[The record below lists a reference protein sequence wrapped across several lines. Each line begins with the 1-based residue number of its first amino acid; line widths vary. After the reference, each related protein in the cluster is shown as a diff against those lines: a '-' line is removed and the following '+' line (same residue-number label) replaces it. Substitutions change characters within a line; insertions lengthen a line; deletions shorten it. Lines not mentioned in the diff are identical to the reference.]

1 MKKSYISLAL
11 SSILTFAFA
20 EDVAID
26 LTPPKE
32 EPSKGNPASF
42 TYAYDKDGTK
52 PNPIDKVEAY
62 KNYFWNVSTGNN
74 LGLVAKQDT
83 SKKDLVATA
92 IFNAPGNNDNL
103 LLENFNYI
111 SVRDGS
117 ITTKGEDDT
126 FFAIQNGAT
135 PYTSFTLNNANIFSG
150 SNLFI
155 GGLGKG
161 TSKTGGFKSVILK
174 GNIKVDAN
182 AIDQAD
188 QQGSGKKAA
197 TLNFHSE
204 YKDATYAIESG
215 AVLDLTSTTGMRKS
229 TINFRKG
236 EENQSVI
243 NKGEIKVTNTTANT
257 TGNSNNEKNNIN
269 FQIDLKNEGTITLAN
284 STLNFKNSNLTISDE
299 GSVGTINIAAKEDKK
314 ENLGTGTGGQN
325 NATNNTSTLLFE
337 NTDPAKGKTFS
348 IKSQNIN
355 ITGTKPS
362 DADSEEK
369 NPELFGAK
377 LTINLKDATQ
387 GTPIPP
393 NLEGSEILFTGS
405 KDKLTTITIGSGS
418 GNDKNTSLAFVVPDL
433 VSPPAPST
441 ANLST
446 KVRLDNYAAIVVQSG
461 AKLDLTGILAQ
472 KREYKSG
479 GGTTPPNTDSIINFF
494 NQGQITFKGDG
505 ENTNIL
511 EASGKKVV
519 LSDYATTKTSCAIGE
534 DGDCGS
540 SINSVTDIP
549 KNGVLTTKEEATA
562 GTFEVA
568 GGKTQLLADMV
579 YVYGNLVLSGGGT
592 LDLSQIKKGQD
603 GTATP
608 NGTTAIGF
616 VNAGIFTSQGGV
628 IDTRDDQT
636 KEQYNDKKPPA
647 GGGSSGGS
655 GNGDNLKALIITEA
669 KKEKTKDIADSD
681 IPQNGGGN
689 KLSEGEAWEANKQNE
704 SRAEFIVDS
713 GVTTIRA
720 KTITNKGLTAIQGG
734 GTLSMA
740 CVGTDYCYSGGY
752 WTDEKTKD
760 GDKEYIKAP
769 DLARANGADKD
780 KFTAKE
786 LIFDND
792 GTTTQQPPKTGGE
805 LMLKGGTLT
814 SLDTYK
820 YQEKDGSDYKDVTKT
835 IYHALTIKGGTLSAG
850 GDATSIIRSGYGDT
864 NGGGSSGSN
873 HNTTIEGSNL
883 AIRGASKLLFVTEK
897 DKDTKAT
904 ADAPDVTWK
913 NGTGTG
919 SSTPTHTFTMYLGDN
934 DFTNNSRGFY
944 ILGSADDKGNY
955 KGGVIKFNGTSG
967 TGTLPEFIIDLSDL
981 SKKNTI
987 LLDKQYN
994 FLVAREI
1001 KKSDK
1006 DQVTA
1011 GDVTMKI
1018 NFGKGADTKG
1028 TPDKPATGDKDY
1040 GTYDATLCKDDPKFC
1055 LDAKD
1060 TSSNG
1065 GSGASS
1071 GSITI
1076 GNGTSGG
1083 KEGVLVVDKSEDS
1096 KLTLEGVTGSTWPNG
1111 GSSGS
1116 SNGETYSDFVT
1127 FNKVVKQGTGNCNI
1141 ETLEGCAIIGFS
1153 AVKSKTLQKDGV
1165 SAVFQS
1171 IKDRAAQLPQTS
1183 NSVISNTLK
1192 GINLIENTNENAS
1205 RILQGL
1211 VDSEGVTSSNILL
1224 TLQKFQYTGQLSLA
1238 QQVANDLNVVDDT
1251 LDAISN
1257 LMHNNLELIN
1267 RVNFTSTL
1275 NTSARLAQNSNPY
1288 KSSMT
1293 FARAIESLSK
1303 KRFAANESIYNYTDR
1318 FDYDHNAWAMA
1329 IGGVG
1334 GYYSGGVSALG
1345 GLSAG
1350 YDRMLGRFLVGGYV
1364 TYAYGYSVIN
1374 EFNGNAGVRLDNNS
1388 NNLEIGAYMR
1398 AYVDAHEADVVVSE
1412 TMGFNKIDIKNEV
1425 IPQIANSMNFTTN
1438 ITARYGY
1445 VFPINVDSGLYVK
1458 PLAGLNYVFQYS
1470 GHVVG
1475 SGETAIDSNSKMSHM
1490 MTLSAL
1496 AEVRKYF
1503 DDKKYF
1509 YITSGLEQDLFAI
1522 APSSRIYFANSA
1534 NNTITYQIDNMVR
1547 TYLTVIGGG
1556 EIEVRDNM
1564 AVTFGIG
1571 AKISWDRYFINGNV
1585 GFKYKFNSN

>member
-26 LTPPKE
+26 LTPPKAGE
-32 EPSKGNPASF
+32 EPSKGNPARF
-42 TYAYDKDGTK
+42 EYAYDKDGTTATK
-52 PNPIDKVEAY
+52 PTEEVKIYDD
-62 KNYFWNVSTGNN
+62 YFWNVGTGNN
-74 LGLVAKQDT
+74 LGLLAKKDAT
-83 SKKDLVATA
+83 SSTDLVATA

-111 SVRDGS
+111 SVNDKDIS
-117 ITTKGEDDT
+117 KKGEDDT
-126 FFAIQNGAT
+126 YFAILNGAI
-135 PYTSFTLNNANIFSG
+135 PYASFTLNNANIFSG
-150 SNLFI
+150 SNLFVGPI
-155 GGLGKG
+155 GG
-161 TSKTGGFKSVILK
+161 TNSKTGGFKSVILK

-182 AIDQAD
+182 AIDQND
-188 QQGSGKKAA
+188 DKGSGKKDA
-197 TLNFHSE
+197 TLNFNSE
-204 YKDATYAIESG
+204 YKDATYTIESG
-215 AVLDLTSTTGMRKS
+215 AVLDLTSTTGDKKS
-229 TINFRKG
+229 TINFKHG
-236 EENQSVI
+236 GENQSVI

-257 TGNSNNEKNNIN
+257 QNNSDNEKNNIN

-284 STLNFKNSNLTISDE
+284 STLNFKDANLTISDE

-314 ENLGTGTGGQN
+314 ENLGTGAGAQ

-337 NTDPAKGKTFS
+337 NTDTQKGKTFS

-377 LTINLKDATQ
+377 LTISLKDATQ
-387 GTPIPP
+387 GTPQPP
-393 NLEGSEILFTGS
+393 NPDASEILFTGS

-418 GNDKNTSLAFVVPDL
+418 GNDKNTSLAFDVPDL

-511 EASGKKVV
+511 EATDKKVV

-534 DGDCGS
+534 DGDCGTGIS
-540 SINSVTDIP
+540 NVGSIP

-592 LDLSQIKKGQD
+592 LDLSKIAKAQD
-603 GTATP
+603 GNTTP
-608 NGTTAIGF
+608 NGTPANAIGF

-628 IDTRDDQT
+628 IDTRT
-636 KEQYNDKKPPA
+636 KQDKPQDNDKDSSSS
-647 GGGSSGGS
+647 GSS
-655 GNGDNLKALIITEA
+655 NGNLKALIITEA
-669 KKEKTKDIADSD
+669 KKEKTKDTADSD
-681 IPQNGGGN
+681 INKNGGT

-720 KTITNKGLTAIQGG
+720 KSITNKGLTAIQNG

-769 DLARANGADKD
+769 ETDSASGKDKD

-792 GTTTQQPPKTGGE
+792 GTTQQPPKTGGE

-820 YQEKDGSDYKDVTKT
+820 YQEKDGSDYKDIAKT

-850 GDATSIIRSGYGDT
+850 GDATSIIRSGYGD
-864 NGGGSSGSN
+864 SSGSN

-904 ADAPDVTWK
+904 NEADVTWK
-913 NGTGTG
+913 NGTQAG
-919 SSTPTHTFTMYLGDN
+919 SGSNTHTFTMYLGDN
-934 DFTNNSRGFY
+934 DFTNNARGFY

-955 KGGVIKFNGTSG
+955 KGGVIKFGENGSDN
-967 TGTLPEFIIDLSDL
+967 LPDFIIDLSDL

-994 FLVAREI
+994 FLVARDIQKGGKAVEA
-1001 KKSDK
+1001 
-1006 DQVTA
+1006 T
-1011 GDVTMKI
+1011 DVTMKI
-1018 NFGKGADTKG
+1018 NFGKGADTTSG
-1028 TPDKPATGDKDY
+1028 ADKPATNDKEY
-1040 GTYDATLCKDDPKFC
+1040 GSYNDALCKNDSKFC

-1060 TSSNG
+1060 TSTNG
-1065 GSGASS
+1065 GSGATS
-1071 GSITI
+1071 GSIEI
-1076 GNGTSGG
+1076 GSSTKPN
-1083 KEGVLVVDKSEDS
+1083 EGVLVVDKSEDS
-1096 KLTLEGVTGSTWPNG
+1096 KLTLEGVTDTTWPNG
-1111 GSSGS
+1111 STSG
-1116 SNGETYSDFVT
+1116 NGETYSDFVT
-1127 FNKVVKQGTGNCNI
+1127 FNKIVKQGTGNCNI

-1458 PLAGLNYVFQYS
+1458 PLAGINYVFQYS

>member
-26 LTPPKE
+26 LTPPKAGE
-32 EPSKGNPASF
+32 EPSKGNPARF
-42 TYAYDKDGTK
+42 TYAFQKDGTAVTT
-52 PNPIDKVEAY
+52 PAEEVEIY
-62 KNYFWNVSTGNN
+62 NDYFWNVGTGNN
-74 LGLVAKQDT
+74 LGLLAKKDT
-83 SKKDLVATA
+83 SGTDLVATA

-111 SVRDGS
+111 SVNDKIIS
-117 ITTKGEDDT
+117 QKGEDDT
-126 FFAIQNGAT
+126 YFAILNGAI
-135 PYTSFTLNNANIFSG
+135 PYASFTLNNANIFSG
-150 SNLFI
+150 SNLFVGPI
-155 GGLGKG
+155 GGAN
-161 TSKTGGFKSVILK
+161 SKTGGFKSVILK

-182 AIDQAD
+182 AIDQND
-188 QQGSGKKAA
+188 DKGSGKKDA
-197 TLNFHSE
+197 TLNFNSE
-204 YKDATYAIESG
+204 YKDATYTIESG
-215 AVLDLTSTTGMRKS
+215 AVLDLTSTTGDKKS
-229 TINFRKG
+229 TINFKHG
-236 EENQSVI
+236 GENQSVI

-257 TGNSNNEKNNIN
+257 AQVSTNEKNNIN
-269 FQIDLKNEGTITLAN
+269 FEIDLKNEGTITLTN
-284 STLNFKNSNLTISDE
+284 STLNFKDANLTISDE
-299 GSVGTINIAAKEDKK
+299 GNVGTINIAAKEDKK
-314 ENLGTGTGGQN
+314 ENLGTTGGAQK
-325 NATNNTSTLLFE
+325 ATNNTSTLLFE
-337 NTDPAKGKTFS
+337 NTDKTNGKTFS

-377 LTINLKDATQ
+377 LTINLKDSTQ
-387 GTPIPP
+387 PTGNDPI
-393 NLEGSEILFTGS
+393 SEILFTGS

-418 GNDKNTSLAFVVPDL
+418 GNDKNTSLAFDVPDL
-433 VSPPAPST
+433 TTPPLPPA
-441 ANLST
+441 ANLKP

-461 AKLDLTGILAQ
+461 AKLDLTGI
-472 KREYKSG
+472 KGTDRKYESG
-479 GGTTPPNTDSIINFF
+479 DANANSPTNKNTIINFF

-511 EASGKKVV
+511 EATDKKVV

-540 SINSVTDIP
+540 SITGASDIP

-592 LDLSQIKKGQD
+592 LDLSKIAKDQAGTGTPD
-603 GTATP
+603 GSKAV
-608 NGTTAIGF
+608 GF

-628 IDTRDDQT
+628 IDTRT
-636 KEQYNDKKPPA
+636 KQDKPQDNDKDSSST
-647 GGGSSGGS
+647 GGTS
-655 GNGDNLKALIITEA
+655 NNLKALIITEA
-669 KKEKTKDIADSD
+669 KKEKTKDDADSD

-689 KLSEGEAWEANKQNE
+689 KLTEGEAWEANKQNE

-720 KTITNKGLTAIQGG
+720 KSVTNKGLTAIQGG

-760 GDKEYIKAP
+760 SEGKEYVKAP
-769 DLARANGADKD
+769 DLDNTDKD
-780 KFTAKE
+780 KFKPKD
-786 LIFDND
+786 LVFDND
-792 GTTTQQPPKTGGE
+792 GTTQQQQPKTGGE

-864 NGGGSSGSN
+864 NSTSGGNNN

-919 SSTPTHTFTMYLGDN
+919 VGGSNTHTFTMYLGDN
-934 DFTNNSRGFY
+934 DFTNNARGFY

-955 KGGVIKFNGTSG
+955 KGGVIKFDGSTST
-967 TGTLPEFIIDLSDL
+967 TGTLPDFIIDLSDL

-1001 KKSDK
+1001 KKSDT

-1011 GDVTMKI
+1011 GDVVMKI
-1018 NFGKGADTKG
+1018 NFGKGPQLDSG
-1028 TPDKPATGDKDY
+1028 DPNKPVTNDKDY
-1040 GTYDATLCKDDPKFC
+1040 GKYDDKLCKEDSKFC
-1055 LDAKD
+1055 LDAS
-1060 TSSNG
+1060 TTEG
-1065 GSGASS
+1065 
-1071 GSITI
+1071 
-1076 GNGTSGG
+1076 GTSGG
-1083 KEGVLVVDKSEDS
+1083 NGANNGSIEIGEKNKPNEGVLVVDKSEDS
-1096 KLTLEGVTGSTWPNG
+1096 KLTLEGITGGTWPNG
-1111 GSSGS
+1111 SSN
-1116 SNGETYSDFVT
+1116 NGETYSDFVT
-1127 FNKVVKQGTGNCNI
+1127 FNKIVKQGTGNCNI

-1224 TLQKFQYTGQLSLA
+1224 TLQKFQYTGQLALA

-1458 PLAGLNYVFQYS
+1458 PLAGINYVFQYS

>member
-26 LTPPKE
+26 LAKPKPE
-32 EPSKGNPASF
+32 EPSKGNPARF
-42 TYAYDKDGTK
+42 EYAFDKDGAT
-52 PNPIDKVEAY
+52 PTAPIGKVEIDN
-62 KNYFWNVSTGNN
+62 NYFWNVSTGNN
-74 LGLVAKQDT
+74 LGLLAKKDT
-83 SKKDLVATA
+83 TSQKDLVATA
-92 IFNAPGNNDNL
+92 IFNAPGNSDNL

-111 SVRDGS
+111 SVNDKDIS
-117 ITTKGEDDT
+117 KKGEDDT
-126 FFAIQNGAT
+126 YFAILNGAI
-135 PYTSFTLNNANIFSG
+135 PYASFTLNNANIFSG
-150 SNLFI
+150 SNLFVGPI
-155 GGLGKG
+155 GG
-161 TSKTGGFKSVILK
+161 TNSKTGGFKSVILK

-182 AIDQAD
+182 AIDQND
-188 QQGSGKKAA
+188 DKGSGKKDA
-197 TLNFHSE
+197 TLNFNSE
-204 YKDATYAIESG
+204 YKDATYTIESG
-215 AVLDLTSTTGMRKS
+215 AVLDLTSTTGDKKS
-229 TINFRKG
+229 TINFKHG
-236 EENQSVI
+236 GENQSVI

-257 TGNSNNEKNNIN
+257 QTNSDNEKNNIN
-269 FQIDLKNEGTITLAN
+269 FEIDLKNEGTITLTN

-314 ENLGTGTGGQN
+314 ENLGTTGGQ

-337 NTDPAKGKTFS
+337 NTDKTNGKTFS

-418 GNDKNTSLAFVVPDL
+418 GNDKNTSLAFDVPDL

-511 EASGKKVV
+511 DAKDKKVV

-534 DGDCGS
+534 DGDCGT
-540 SINSVTDIP
+540 SITGADTIP

-592 LDLSQIKKGQD
+592 LDLSKITKDQA
-603 GTATP
+603 GTAAP
-608 NGTTAIGF
+608 SGTTAIGF

-647 GGGSSGGS
+647 SSS
-655 GNGDNLKALIITEA
+655 PAGDNLKALIITEA
-669 KKEKTKDIADSD
+669 KKEKTQDKADSD
-681 IPQNGGGN
+681 IAKSGGT

-720 KTITNKGLTAIQGG
+720 KSITNKGLTAIQGG

-760 GDKEYIKAP
+760 SENKEYVKAP
-769 DLARANGADKD
+769 DLDNTDKD
-780 KFTAKE
+780 KFNPKE

-792 GTTTQQPPKTGGE
+792 GTAAAGQPQKTGGE

-850 GDATSIIRSGYGDT
+850 GDATSIIRSGYGD
-864 NGGGSSGSN
+864 SSGSN

-904 ADAPDVTWK
+904 DDAPDVTWK
-913 NGTGTG
+913 NGTASAG
-919 SSTPTHTFTMYLGDN
+919 STPTHTFTMYLGDN
-934 DFTNNSRGFY
+934 DFTNNARGFY

-955 KGGVIKFNGTSG
+955 KGGVIKFGENSSDK
-967 TGTLPEFIIDLSDL
+967 LPDFIIDLSDL

-1001 KKSDK
+1001 KKHDAA
-1006 DQVTA
+1006 VTA
-1011 GDVTMKI
+1011 GDVVMKI
-1018 NFGKGADTKG
+1018 NFGKGAQLDG
-1028 TPDKPATGDKDY
+1028 KPNDPSTTDKDY
-1040 GTYDATLCKDDPKFC
+1040 GSYDATECKDNPKFC

-1060 TSSNG
+1060 TSSSG
-1065 GSGASS
+1065 GSGATS

-1076 GNGTSGG
+1076 GNGNSN
-1083 KEGVLVVDKSEDS
+1083 EGVLVVDKSEDS
-1096 KLTLEGVTGSTWPNG
+1096 KLTLEGITGSTWPNG
-1111 GSSGS
+1111 SGTS

-1183 NSVISNTLK
+1183 NPVIQNTLK

-1224 TLQKFQYTGQLSLA
+1224 TLQKFQYTGQLALA

-1458 PLAGLNYVFQYS
+1458 PLAGINYVFQYS

>member
-26 LTPPKE
+26 LAKPKPD
-32 EPSKGNPASF
+32 EPSKGNPARF
-42 TYAYDKDGTK
+42 TYAFQKDDTAVTT
-52 PNPIDKVEAY
+52 PAEEVEIY
-62 KNYFWNVSTGNN
+62 NDYFWNVGTGNN
-74 LGLVAKQDT
+74 LGLLAKKDASQT
-83 SKKDLVATA
+83 DLVATA
-92 IFNAPGNNDNL
+92 IFNAPGNSDNL

-111 SVRDGS
+111 SVNDKIIS
-117 ITTKGEDDT
+117 QKGEDDT
-126 FFAIQNGAT
+126 YFAILNGAI
-135 PYTSFTLNNANIFSG
+135 PYASFTLNNANIFSG
-150 SNLFI
+150 SNLFVGPI
-155 GGLGKG
+155 GSTQGG
-161 TSKTGGFKSVILK
+161 SKTGGFKSVILK

-182 AIDQAD
+182 AIDQND
-188 QQGSGKKAA
+188 DKGSGKKDA
-197 TLNFHSE
+197 TLNFNSE
-204 YKDATYAIESG
+204 YKDATYTIESG
-215 AVLDLTSTTGMRKS
+215 AVLDLTSTTGDKKS
-229 TINFRKG
+229 TINFKHG
-236 EENQSVI
+236 GENQSVI
-243 NKGEIKVTNTTANT
+243 NKGEIKVTNTEANT
-257 TGNSNNEKNNIN
+257 ATASDKEKNNIN

-284 STLNFKNSNLTISDE
+284 STLNFKDANLTISDE

-314 ENLGTGTGGQN
+314 ENLSTTGGAQ

-337 NTDPAKGKTFS
+337 NTDQNKGKTFS

-387 GTPIPP
+387 GTPPP
-393 NLEGSEILFTGS
+393 PTLEGSEILFTGS

-418 GNDKNTSLAFVVPDL
+418 GNDKNTSLAFDVPDL
-433 VSPPAPST
+433 VSPPMPPT

-461 AKLDLTGILAQ
+461 AKLDLTGILAE

-479 GGTTPPNTDSIINFF
+479 SGTTPPTSSLLNFF

-505 ENTNIL
+505 ENTNIFD
-511 EASGKKVV
+511 ASGKKVV

-534 DGDCGS
+534 DGDCGT
-540 SINSVTDIP
+540 SITGADKIP

-592 LDLSQIKKGQD
+592 LDLSKIAKAQD
-603 GTATP
+603 GNTAP
-608 NGTTAIGF
+608 NGTPANAIGF

-636 KEQYNDKKPPA
+636 KEQNNDKKPSSSGS
-647 GGGSSGGS
+647 GGGTS
-655 GNGDNLKALIITEA
+655 DNLKALIITEA

-681 IPQNGGGN
+681 IPNSSGK

-720 KTITNKGLTAIQGG
+720 KTLTNKGLTAIQNG

-760 GDKEYIKAP
+760 SEGKEYVAAPELTKAK
-769 DLARANGADKD
+769 DED
-780 KFTAKE
+780 KFKPKD
-786 LIFDND
+786 LVFDND
-792 GTTTQQPPKTGGE
+792 GTTQQQPPKTGGE

-814 SLDTYK
+814 SLDSYK

-864 NGGGSSGSN
+864 NGGTSNAN

-904 ADAPDVTWK
+904 NEADVTWK
-913 NGTGTG
+913 NGTQAG
-919 SSTPTHTFTMYLGDN
+919 SGSNTHTFTMYLGDN
-934 DFTNNSRGFY
+934 DFTNNARGFY

-955 KGGVIKFNGTSG
+955 KGGVFQFDKGSSATTGKLPVKFV
-967 TGTLPEFIIDLSDL
+967 IDLSDL

-1001 KKSDK
+1001 KYDTA
-1006 DQVTA
+1006 QVTA
-1011 GDVTMKI
+1011 DKVTMEI
-1018 NFGKGADTKG
+1018 NFGKGAKTDGK
-1028 TPDKPATGDKDY
+1028 PNDPATTDKEY
-1040 GTYDATLCKDDPKFC
+1040 GGTYDATLCKDDPKFC
-1055 LDAKD
+1055 LEAKD
-1060 TSSNG
+1060 TSSSG
-1065 GSGASS
+1065 GTTASG

-1076 GNGTSGG
+1076 DSSN

-1096 KLTLEGVTGSTWPNG
+1096 KLTLEGITGGTWPNG
-1111 GSSGS
+1111 SASG
-1116 SNGETYSDFVT
+1116 NGETYSDFVT
-1127 FNKVVKQGTGNCNI
+1127 FNKIVKPGTGNCNI

-1458 PLAGLNYVFQYS
+1458 PLAGINYVFQYS

>member
-11 SSILTFAFA
+11 SSMLVFAFA

-26 LTPPKE
+26 LTPPKPDE
-32 EPSKGNPASF
+32 QPSKGNPASF
-42 TYAYDKDGTK
+42 TYAFNKDGTTATT
-52 PNPIDKVEAY
+52 PTDKVESY
-62 KNYFWNVSTGNN
+62 KNYFWNVGTGNN
-74 LGLVAKQDT
+74 LGLVAKKDSTQPNT
-83 SKKDLVATA
+83 DLVATA
-92 IFNAPGNNDNL
+92 IFNAPGNSDNL

-111 SVRDGS
+111 SVNDKV

-161 TSKTGGFKSVILK
+161 ASRTGGFKSVILK

-188 QQGSGKKAA
+188 QQGSGKKAT

-204 YKDATYAIESG
+204 YKDATYTIESG
-215 AVLDLTSTTGMRKS
+215 AVLDLTSTTGTRRS

-236 EENQSVI
+236 AENQSVI
-243 NKGEIKVTNTTANT
+243 NKGEIKVSNIEANT
-257 TGNSNNEKNNIN
+257 SGANDKEKNNIN
-269 FQIDLKNEGTITLAN
+269 FQIDLKNEGTITLTN
-284 STLNFKNSNLTISDE
+284 STLNFKNSSLTITDE
-299 GSVGTINIAAKEDKK
+299 GNVGTINITAKEDKK
-314 ENLGTGTGGQN
+314 ENLGTGGTP
-325 NATNNTSTLLFE
+325 TNNTSTLIFE
-337 NTDPAKGKTFS
+337 NTDTQKGKAFS

-362 DADSEEK
+362 DVDTEDK
-369 NPELFGAK
+369 NPEFFGSK
-377 LTINLKDATQ
+377 LTITLKDASQ
-387 GTPIPP
+387 VNPP
-393 NLEGSEILFTGS
+393 DPVSEILLTGS
-405 KDKLTTITIGSGS
+405 QDKLTTITVGSSS
-418 GNDKNTSLAFVVPDL
+418 GNDKNTSLAFETPSL
-433 VSPPAPST
+433 VASPFST
-441 ANLST
+441 PVNL
-446 KVRLDNYAAIVVQSG
+446 KVGVRLDNYA
-461 AKLDLTGILAQ
+461 
-472 KREYKSG
+472 
-479 GGTTPPNTDSIINFF
+479 SIIVQGGATLDITKILGAERGYESGSSTSQPPIVITNFY

-511 EASGKKVV
+511 DAKDKKVI

-534 DGDCGS
+534 DGDCGT
-540 SINSVTDIP
+540 SISGATDIP

-568 GGKTQLLADMV
+568 GGKTQIKAEVV

-592 LDLSQIKKGQD
+592 LDLSKITKAQN
-603 GTATP
+603 GTDTP
-608 NGTTAIGF
+608 NGTPAKAIGF

-628 IDTRDDQT
+628 IDTREDQT
-636 KEQYNDKKPPA
+636 KEQNNDTKP
-647 GGGSSGGS
+647 SN
-655 GNGDNLKALIITEA
+655 GNGNLKALIITEA
-669 KKEKTKDIADSD
+669 KKEKTKDKADSD
-681 IPQNGGGN
+681 IPQNGATK
-689 KLSEGEAWEANKQNE
+689 KLTEGEAWEANKQNE

-720 KTITNKGLTAIQGG
+720 KSITNKGLTTIQNG

-760 GDKEYIKAP
+760 GDKEYIAAPELTLKAGK
-769 DLARANGADKD
+769 DADK
-780 KFTAKE
+780 FNPKE

-792 GTTTQQPPKTGGE
+792 GANSSTGGE

-850 GDATSIIRSGYGDT
+850 GDATSIIRSGYGD
-864 NGGGSSGSN
+864 SSGSN

-904 ADAPDVTWK
+904 NEAPDVTWK
-913 NGTGTG
+913 NGAQAG
-919 SSTPTHTFTMYLGDN
+919 SGSNTHTFTMYLGDN
-934 DFTNNSRGFY
+934 DFTNNARGFY

-955 KGGVIKFNGTSG
+955 KGGVINFVDKNGSNGAIPKFV
-967 TGTLPEFIIDLSDL
+967 IDLSDL

-1001 KKSDK
+1001 QMGGKKLTDASKFD
-1006 DQVTA
+1006 
-1011 GDVTMKI
+1011 MEI
-1018 NFGKGADTKG
+1018 FFGKGADTKG
-1028 TPDKPATGDKDY
+1028 KPNEPATDEKGY
-1040 GTYDATLCKDDPKFC
+1040 GTYNQDSCKDDPKFC

-1060 TSSNG
+1060 TSLTGSNP
-1065 GSGASS
+1065 ASD
-1071 GSITI
+1071 GKITI
-1076 GNGTSGG
+1076 GNGTGNG
-1083 KEGVLVVDKSEDS
+1083 KEGVVVVDKSDDS
-1096 KLTLEGVTGSTWPNG
+1096 KLNLDGVSNGWPNG
-1111 GSSGS
+1111 GSSSGS
-1116 SNGETYSDFVT
+1116 GNNEVYSDFVT
-1127 FNKVVKQGTGNCNI
+1127 FNKVFKEGTGNCNL
-1141 ETLEGCAIIGFS
+1141 ETLEGCAVIGFS

-1171 IKDRAAQLPQTS
+1171 IKDRAAQLPQTG
-1183 NSVISNTLK
+1183 NSVIKNTLI
-1192 GINLIENTNENAS
+1192 GINLIENTNSNANK
-1205 RILQGL
+1205 ILQGL
-1211 VDSEGVTSSNILL
+1211 VDSNGVTSSNILL
-1224 TLQKFQYTGQLSLA
+1224 TLQKFQYTGELA
-1238 QQVANDLNVVDDT
+1238 LARQVARDLDTVDNT
-1251 LDAISN
+1251 LDAMSN
-1257 LMHNNLELIN
+1257 LVHNNLELIS

-1288 KSSMT
+1288 KPSES

-1303 KRFAANESIYNYTDR
+1303 KRFATNDSLYNYTDR

-1329 IGGVG
+1329 LGGVG
-1334 GYYSGGVSALG
+1334 GKYSGGINALG

-1364 TYAYGYSVIN
+1364 TYAYGFASIS
-1374 EFNGNAGVRLDNNS
+1374 EFNKDNTVKLNNNS
-1388 NNLEIGAYMR
+1388 NNLELGAYMR

-1412 TMGFNKIDIKNEV
+1412 TMGFNSVDIKSEPIAQN
-1425 IPQIANSMNFTTN
+1425 ANSINFTTN

-1445 VFPINVDSGLYVK
+1445 VFPIDVSNGLYVK
-1458 PLAGLNYVFQYS
+1458 PIAGLNYIFQFN
-1470 GHVVG
+1470 GRMHG
-1475 SGETAIDSNSKMSHM
+1475 SGETPIESNSKISQM
-1490 MTLSAL
+1490 MTISAL

-1509 YITSGLEQDLFAI
+1509 YITSGLEQDLFAF

-1534 NNTITYQIDNMVR
+1534 NNTITYKLDNMVR

-1571 AKISWDRYFINGNV
+1571 AKVSWDRYFINGNI

>member
-32 EPSKGNPASF
+32 EPSKGNPARF
-42 TYAYDKDGTK
+42 EYAYDKDGTTATK
-52 PNPIDKVEAY
+52 PAEEVKIYDD
-62 KNYFWNVSTGNN
+62 YFWNVGTGNN
-74 LGLVAKQDT
+74 LGLLAKKDAT
-83 SKKDLVATA
+83 SSTDLVATA

-111 SVRDGS
+111 SVNDKDIS
-117 ITTKGEDDT
+117 KKGEDDT
-126 FFAIQNGAT
+126 YFAILNGAI
-135 PYTSFTLNNANIFSG
+135 PYASFTLNNANIFSG
-150 SNLFI
+150 SNLFVGPI
-155 GGLGKG
+155 GGAN
-161 TSKTGGFKSVILK
+161 SKTGGFKSVILK

-182 AIDQAD
+182 AIDQND
-188 QQGSGKKAA
+188 DKGSGKKDA
-197 TLNFHSE
+197 TLNFNSE
-204 YKDATYAIESG
+204 YKDATYTIESG
-215 AVLDLTSTTGMRKS
+215 AVLDLTSTTGDKKS
-229 TINFRKG
+229 TINFKHG
-236 EENQSVI
+236 GENQSVI

-257 TGNSNNEKNNIN
+257 QNNSDNEKNNIN
-269 FQIDLKNEGTITLAN
+269 FEIDLKNEGTITLAN
-284 STLNFKNSNLTISDE
+284 STLNFKDANLTISDE

-314 ENLGTGTGGQN
+314 ENLGTTGGAQN
-325 NATNNTSTLLFE
+325 KATNNTSTLLFE
-337 NTDPAKGKTFS
+337 NTDTQKGKTFS

-377 LTINLKDATQ
+377 LTINLKDGSQ
-387 GTPIPP
+387 GNPP
-393 NLEGSEILFTGS
+393 DPVSEILFTGS

-418 GNDKNTSLAFVVPDL
+418 GNDKNTSLAFDIPDL
-433 VSPPAPST
+433 TTPPSPPA
-441 ANLST
+441 ANLKP

-461 AKLDLTGILAQ
+461 AKLDLTGI
-472 KREYKSG
+472 KGVDREYKSG
-479 GGTTPPNTDSIINFF
+479 DANVGSGTPTNKNTIINFF

-540 SINSVTDIP
+540 IAGVSNIP

-592 LDLSQIKKGQD
+592 LDLSKIAKAQD
-603 GTATP
+603 GNQTP
-608 NGTTAIGF
+608 DGTKGKEIGF

-647 GGGSSGGS
+647 SSS
-655 GNGDNLKALIITEA
+655 SSPAGDNLKALIITEA
-669 KKEKTKDIADSD
+669 KKEKTKDAADSD
-681 IPQNGGGN
+681 ISKSPSG

-720 KTITNKGLTAIQGG
+720 KTLTNKGLTAIQGG

-760 GDKEYIKAP
+760 SDGKEYIKAP
-769 DLARANGADKD
+769 ETDSTSGKDKD
-780 KFTAKE
+780 KFKAQN
-786 LIFDND
+786 LVFDND
-792 GTTTQQPPKTGGE
+792 GTTQQQPPKTGGE

-814 SLDTYK
+814 SLDSYK
-820 YQEKDGSDYKDVTKT
+820 YQEKDGSDYKDITKT

-850 GDATSIIRSGYGDT
+850 GDAASIIRSGYGD
-864 NGGGSSGSN
+864 SSGSS

-904 ADAPDVTWK
+904 NEAPDVTWK

-919 SSTPTHTFTMYLGDN
+919 VGGSNTHTFTMYLGDN

-955 KGGVIKFNGTSG
+955 KGGVIKFGENSSDK
-967 TGTLPEFIIDLSDL
+967 LPDFIIDLSDL

-1001 KKSDK
+1001 KKHDAA
-1006 DQVTA
+1006 VTA
-1011 GDVTMKI
+1011 GDVVMKI

-1028 TPDKPATGDKDY
+1028 TPDKPATDDKDY
-1040 GTYDATLCKDDPKFC
+1040 GKYDASLCKDDPKFC
-1055 LDAKD
+1055 LDASTTESS
-1060 TSSNG
+1060 TSGNGASNG
-1065 GSGASS
+1065 SIEIGSS
-1071 GSITI
+1071 TKP
-1076 GNGTSGG
+1076 N
-1083 KEGVLVVDKSEDS
+1083 EGVVVVDKSEDS
-1096 KLTLEGVTGSTWPNG
+1096 KLTLEGVTDTTWPNG
-1111 GSSGS
+1111 STSG
-1116 SNGETYSDFVT
+1116 NGETYSDFVT
-1127 FNKVVKQGTGNCNI
+1127 FNKIVKQGTGNCNI

-1183 NSVISNTLK
+1183 NLVIQNTLK

>member
-42 TYAYDKDGTK
+42 TYAYDKDGSK
-52 PNPIDKVEAY
+52 PATIDKVEAY

-74 LGLVAKQDT
+74 LGLVAKKDT
-83 SKKDLVATA
+83 AQKDLVATA

-111 SVRDGS
+111 SVRESS

-161 TSKTGGFKSVILK
+161 TSRTGGFKSVILK

-204 YKDATYAIESG
+204 YKDATYTIESG

-257 TGNSNNEKNNIN
+257 TQAPTSEKNNIN
-269 FQIDLKNEGTITLAN
+269 FQIDLKNEGTITLTN

-314 ENLGTGTGGQN
+314 ENLGTTGGAQN
-325 NATNNTSTLLFE
+325 TTNNTSTLLFE
-337 NTDPAKGKTFS
+337 NTDQNKGKTFS

-387 GTPIPP
+387 GTPQPP
-393 NLEGSEILFTGS
+393 NPDASEILFTGS

-418 GNDKNTSLAFVVPDL
+418 GNDKNTSLAFDVPDL
-433 VSPPAPST
+433 TTPPSVPT

-479 GGTTPPNTDSIINFF
+479 GGTTPPTSSLLNFF

-534 DGDCGS
+534 DGDCGT
-540 SINSVTDIP
+540 SITGADKIP

-592 LDLSQIKKGQD
+592 LDLSQIKKAQD
-603 GTATP
+603 GNTTP
-608 NGTTAIGF
+608 NGTPANAIGF

-636 KEQYNDKKPPA
+636 KEQYNDKKPA
-647 GGGSSGGS
+647 QSGGS
-655 GNGDNLKALIITEA
+655 PTNGNLKALIITEA

-681 IPQNGGGN
+681 IDKSAGG

-720 KTITNKGLTAIQGG
+720 KTITNKGLTAIQNG

-760 GDKEYIKAP
+760 SENKEYVKAP
-769 DLARANGADKD
+769 DLDKTDKD

-792 GTTTQQPPKTGGE
+792 GTTQQQPKTGGE

-820 YQEKDGSDYKDVTKT
+820 YQEKDGSDYKDITKT

-850 GDATSIIRSGYGDT
+850 GDATSIIRSGYGD
-864 NGGGSSGSN
+864 SSTGN

-904 ADAPDVTWK
+904 NEADVTWK
-913 NGTGTG
+913 NGTGAGVGG
-919 SSTPTHTFTMYLGDN
+919 SNTHTFTMYLGDN
-934 DFTNNSRGFY
+934 DFTNNARGFY

-955 KGGVIKFNGTSG
+955 KGGVINFTDSSNSG
-967 TGTLPEFIIDLSDL
+967 SANLPDFIIDLSDL

-994 FLVAREI
+994 FLVARDIQKGGKAVEA
-1001 KKSDK
+1001 
-1006 DQVTA
+1006 T
-1011 GDVTMKI
+1011 DVTMKI

-1028 TPDKPATGDKDY
+1028 KPNEAATTDAEY
-1040 GTYDATLCKDDPKFC
+1040 GKYNEQSCKDDPKFC
-1055 LDAKD
+1055 LNATD
-1060 TSSNG
+1060 TSQN
-1065 GSGASS
+1065 GSGNVNTD

-1076 GNGTSGG
+1076 DESKKG
-1083 KEGVLVVDKSEDS
+1083 EGVVVVDKSEDS
-1096 KLTLEGVTGSTWPNG
+1096 KLTLEGITADTWPNG
-1111 GSSGS
+1111 GSGS
-1116 SNGETYSDFVT
+1116 SGGSGKETYSDFVT
-1127 FNKVVKQGTGNCNI
+1127 FNKIVKQGTGNCNI

-1183 NSVISNTLK
+1183 NPVIANTLK

>member
-26 LTPPKE
+26 LTPPKAGE
-32 EPSKGNPASF
+32 EPSKGNPARF
-42 TYAYDKDGTK
+42 EYAYDKDGTTATK
-52 PNPIDKVEAY
+52 PTEEVKIYDD
-62 KNYFWNVSTGNN
+62 YFWNVGTGNN
-74 LGLVAKQDT
+74 LGLLAKKDT
-83 SKKDLVATA
+83 TTQTDLVATA
-92 IFNAPGNNDNL
+92 IFNAPGNSDNL

-111 SVRDGS
+111 SVNDKDIS
-117 ITTKGEDDT
+117 KKGEDDT
-126 FFAIQNGAT
+126 YFAILNGAI
-135 PYTSFTLNNANIFSG
+135 PYASFTLNNANIFSG
-150 SNLFI
+150 SNLFVGPI
-155 GGLGKG
+155 GG
-161 TSKTGGFKSVILK
+161 TNSKTGGFKSVILK

-182 AIDQAD
+182 AIDQND
-188 QQGSGKKAA
+188 DKGSGKKDA
-197 TLNFHSE
+197 TLNFNSE
-204 YKDATYAIESG
+204 YKDATYTIESG
-215 AVLDLTSTTGMRKS
+215 AVLDLTSTTGTQKS
-229 TINFRKG
+229 TINFGKG

-269 FQIDLKNEGTITLAN
+269 FEIDLKNEGTITLTN
-284 STLNFKNSNLTISDE
+284 STLNFKDANLTISDE

-314 ENLGTGTGGQN
+314 ENLSTTGGQ

-337 NTDPAKGKTFS
+337 NTDTQKGKTFS

-377 LTINLKDATQ
+377 LTINLKDGTQ
-387 GTPIPP
+387 PVPPQDPI
-393 NLEGSEILFTGS
+393 SEILFTGS

-418 GNDKNTSLAFVVPDL
+418 GNDKNTSLAFDVPDL
-433 VSPPAPST
+433 TTPPSPPA
-441 ANLST
+441 ANLSP

-461 AKLDLTGILAQ
+461 AKLDLTGI
-472 KREYKSG
+472 KGVDREYKSG
-479 GGTTPPNTDSIINFF
+479 APASGGGNQTNQNTIINFF

-511 EASGKKVV
+511 EATGKKVV

-540 SINSVTDIP
+540 ITGVSNIP

-592 LDLSQIKKGQD
+592 LDLSKITKAQD
-603 GTATP
+603 GNQTP
-608 NGTTAIGF
+608 DGTTAIGF

-628 IDTRDDQT
+628 IDTRT
-636 KEQYNDKKPPA
+636 KQDKPQDNDKDSSSS
-647 GGGSSGGS
+647 GSS
-655 GNGDNLKALIITEA
+655 NGNLKALIITEA

-681 IPQNGGGN
+681 IPQNGGGK
-689 KLSEGEAWEANKQNE
+689 KLTEGEAWEANKQNE

-720 KTITNKGLTAIQGG
+720 KSITNKGLTAIQNG

-760 GDKEYIKAP
+760 SEGKEYIKAP

-792 GTTTQQPPKTGGE
+792 GTTQQPPKTGGE

-850 GDATSIIRSGYGDT
+850 GDATSIIRSGYGET
-864 NGGGSSGSN
+864 NGGGTSSN

-904 ADAPDVTWK
+904 NEADVTWK
-913 NGTGTG
+913 NGTNAGG
-919 SSTPTHTFTMYLGDN
+919 SNTHTFTMYLGDN
-934 DFTNNSRGFY
+934 DFTNNARGFY

-955 KGGVIKFNGTSG
+955 KGGVINFTDSSSTSSNAK
-967 TGTLPEFIIDLSDL
+967 LPDFIIDLSDL

-994 FLVAREI
+994 FLVARDI
-1001 KKSDK
+1001 QKGG
-1006 DQVTA
+1006 TA
-1011 GDVTMKI
+1011 VKADDVTMKI

-1028 TPDKPATGDKDY
+1028 KPNEAATTEAEY
-1040 GTYDATLCKDDPKFC
+1040 GKYNEQSCKDDPKFC
-1055 LDAKD
+1055 LNATD
-1060 TSSNG
+1060 TSQN
-1065 GSGASS
+1065 GSGSVGS
-1071 GSITI
+1071 DGSITI
-1076 GNGTSGG
+1076 GNGTGSNG
-1083 KEGVLVVDKSEDS
+1083 EGVLVVDKSEDS
-1096 KLTLEGVTGSTWPNG
+1096 KLTLEGITGGTWPNG
-1111 GSSGS
+1111 GSGS
-1116 SNGETYSDFVT
+1116 SGGSGKETYSDFVT
-1127 FNKVVKQGTGNCNI
+1127 FNKIVKQGTGNCNI

-1183 NSVISNTLK
+1183 NPVIQNTLK

-1364 TYAYGYSVIN
+1364 TYAYGYSTIN

-1458 PLAGLNYVFQYS
+1458 PLAGINYVFQYS

>member
-26 LTPPKE
+26 LTPPKDGE
-32 EPSKGNPASF
+32 TSKGFPVRF
-42 TYAYDKDGTK
+42 DYAYTNIGTAVT
-52 PNPIDKVEAY
+52 NPEKVEFD
-62 KNYFWNVSTGNN
+62 KNYFWSKETGNS
-74 LGLVAKQDT
+74 LGLVE
-83 SKKDLVATA
+83 KKDSSGKKEVATA
-92 IFNAPGNNDNL
+92 IFKAPGSNDNL

-111 SVRDGS
+111 SVKADL
-117 ITTKGEDDT
+117 TTKGQNDT
-126 FFAIQNGAT
+126 YFAILNGPT

-155 GGLGKG
+155 GPVGGKD
-161 TSKTGGFKSVILK
+161 SKTGGFKSVILK

-182 AIDQAD
+182 AIDQSD
-188 QQGSGKKAA
+188 LDGSGQRQAS
-197 TLNFHSE
+197 LNFNSE
-204 YKDATYAIESG
+204 YKDATYTIESG
-215 AVLDLTSTTGMRKS
+215 AVLDLTSTTGTRKS
-229 TINFRKG
+229 TINFKKG
-236 EENQSVI
+236 EDGQSVI
-243 NKGEIKVTNTTANT
+243 NKGEIKITNKEAN
-257 TGNSNNEKNNIN
+257 GDKQPNKEKNNIN
-269 FQIDLKNEGTITLAN
+269 FEIDLKNEGTITLTN
-284 STLNFKNSNLTISDE
+284 STLNFKNSSLTITDE
-299 GSVGTINIAAKEDKK
+299 GNVGTINITAKEDKK
-314 ENLGTGTGGQN
+314 ENLGTGGTN
-325 NATNNTSTLLFE
+325 TPTNNTSTLIFE
-337 NTDPAKGKTFS
+337 NTDTQKGKAFS

-362 DADSEEK
+362 DVDTEDK
-369 NPELFGAK
+369 NPELFGSK
-377 LTINLKDATQ
+377 LTITLKDSTQ
-387 GTPIPP
+387 PVPQDP
-393 NLEGSEILFTGS
+393 VSEILLTGS
-405 KDKLTTITIGSGS
+405 QDKLTTITVGSSS
-418 GNDKNTSLAFVVPDL
+418 GNDKNTSLAFETPSVAG
-433 VSPPAPST
+433 SPFST
-441 ANLST
+441 PVNL
-446 KVRLDNYAAIVVQSG
+446 KVGVRLDNYANIIVQGGATLDITKILGAERGYESG
-461 AKLDLTGILAQ
+461 SSTSQ
-472 KREYKSG
+472 
-479 GGTTPPNTDSIINFF
+479 PPIVITNFY

-511 EASGKKVV
+511 DAKDKKVI

-534 DGDCGS
+534 DGDCGT
-540 SINSVTDIP
+540 SISGATDIP

-568 GGKTQLLADMV
+568 GGKTQIKAEVV

-592 LDLSQIKKGQD
+592 LDLSKITKAQN
-603 GTATP
+603 GTDTP
-608 NGTTAIGF
+608 NGTPAKAIGF

-628 IDTRDDQT
+628 IDTREDQT
-636 KEQYNDKKPPA
+636 KEQNNDTKP
-647 GGGSSGGS
+647 SN
-655 GNGDNLKALIITEA
+655 GNGNLKALIITEA
-669 KKEKTKDIADSD
+669 KKEKTKDKADSD
-681 IPQNGGGN
+681 IPQNGATK
-689 KLSEGEAWEANKQNE
+689 KLTEGEAWEANKQNE

-720 KTITNKGLTAIQGG
+720 KSITNKGLTAIQGG

-760 GDKEYIKAP
+760 SDGKEYIKAP
-769 DLARANGADKD
+769 ELTKAKDED
-780 KFTAKE
+780 KFKPKD
-786 LIFDND
+786 LVFDND
-792 GTTTQQPPKTGGE
+792 GTTNPPAGGE

-820 YQEKDGSDYKDVTKT
+820 YQEKDGDDYKDVTKT

-850 GDATSIIRSGYGDT
+850 GDATSIIRSGYGD
-864 NGGGSSGSN
+864 SSTGN

-904 ADAPDVTWK
+904 DEADVTWK
-913 NGTGTG
+913 NGTNAGT
-919 SSTPTHTFTMYLGDN
+919 SNNHTFTMYLGDN

-955 KGGVIKFNGTSG
+955 KGGVINFADKSGSNGAIPKFV
-967 TGTLPEFIIDLSDL
+967 IDLSDL

-1001 KKSDK
+1001 QMGGNKLTDASKFD
-1006 DQVTA
+1006 
-1011 GDVTMKI
+1011 MEI
-1018 NFGKGADTKG
+1018 FFGKGASLDKSD
-1028 TPDKPATGDKDY
+1028 PNKPATTDKEY
-1040 GTYDATLCKDDPKFC
+1040 GKFDADLCKEDPKFC
-1055 LDAKD
+1055 LNATD
-1060 TSSNG
+1060 TSQNG
-1065 GSGASS
+1065 SSSVGSDGK
-1071 GSITI
+1071 ITI
-1076 GNGTSGG
+1076 GNGTGSNG
-1083 KEGVLVVDKSEDS
+1083 KEGVVVVDKSDDS
-1096 KLTLEGVTGSTWPNG
+1096 KLNLEGVSNGWPNG
-1111 GSSGS
+1111 GSSSGGS
-1116 SNGETYSDFVT
+1116 SNEVYSDFVT
-1127 FNKVVKQGTGNCNI
+1127 FNKVFKEGTGNCNL
-1141 ETLEGCAIIGFS
+1141 ETLEGCAVIGFS

-1171 IKDRAAQLPQTS
+1171 IKDRAAQLPQTG
-1183 NSVISNTLK
+1183 NSVIKNTLI
-1192 GINLIENTNENAS
+1192 GINLIENTNSNANK
-1205 RILQGL
+1205 ILQGL
-1211 VDSEGVTSSNILL
+1211 VDSNGVTSSNILL
-1224 TLQKFQYTGQLSLA
+1224 TLQKFQYTGELA
-1238 QQVANDLNVVDDT
+1238 LARQVARDLDTVDNT
-1251 LDAISN
+1251 LDAMSN
-1257 LMHNNLELIN
+1257 LVHNNLELIS

-1288 KSSMT
+1288 KPSES

-1303 KRFAANESIYNYTDR
+1303 KRFATNDSLYNYTDR

-1329 IGGVG
+1329 LGGVG
-1334 GYYSGGVSALG
+1334 GKYSGGINALG

-1364 TYAYGYSVIN
+1364 TYAYGFASIS
-1374 EFNGNAGVRLDNNS
+1374 EFNKDNTVKLNNNS
-1388 NNLEIGAYMR
+1388 NNLELGAYMR

-1412 TMGFNKIDIKNEV
+1412 TMGFNSVDIKSEPIAQN
-1425 IPQIANSMNFTTN
+1425 ANSINFTTN

-1445 VFPINVDSGLYVK
+1445 VFPIDVSNGLYVK
-1458 PLAGLNYVFQYS
+1458 PIAGLNYIFQFN
-1470 GHVVG
+1470 GRMHG
-1475 SGETAIDSNSKMSHM
+1475 SGETPIESNSKISQM
-1490 MTLSAL
+1490 MTISAL

-1509 YITSGLEQDLFAI
+1509 YITSGLEQDLFAF

-1534 NNTITYQIDNMVR
+1534 NNTITYKLDNMVR

-1571 AKISWDRYFINGNV
+1571 AKVSWDRYFINGNI

>member
-26 LTPPKE
+26 LAKPKPD
-32 EPSKGNPASF
+32 EPSKGNPARF
-42 TYAYDKDGTK
+42 EYAFDKDGAT
-52 PNPIDKVEAY
+52 PTAPIEKVEIDS
-62 KNYFWNVSTGNN
+62 NYFWNVSTGNN
-74 LGLVAKQDT
+74 LGLLAKQDAT
-83 SKKDLVATA
+83 SQTDLVATA

-111 SVRDGS
+111 SVNDKDIS
-117 ITTKGEDDT
+117 KKGEDDT
-126 FFAIQNGAT
+126 YFAILNGAI
-135 PYTSFTLNNANIFSG
+135 PYASFTLNNANIFSG
-150 SNLFI
+150 SNLFVGPI
-155 GGLGKG
+155 GSTQGG
-161 TSKTGGFKSVILK
+161 SKTGGFKSVILK

-182 AIDQAD
+182 AIDQND
-188 QQGSGKKAA
+188 DKGSGKKDA
-197 TLNFHSE
+197 TLNFNSE
-204 YKDATYAIESG
+204 YKDATYTIESG
-215 AVLDLTSTTGMRKS
+215 AVLDLTSTTGDKKS
-229 TINFRKG
+229 TINFKHG
-236 EENQSVI
+236 GENQSVI

-257 TGNSNNEKNNIN
+257 TGNSDNEKNNIN
-269 FQIDLKNEGTITLAN
+269 FQIDLKNEGTITLTN
-284 STLNFKNSNLTISDE
+284 STLNFKDANLTISDE
-299 GSVGTINIAAKEDKK
+299 GNVGTINIAAKEDKK
-314 ENLGTGTGGQN
+314 ENLGTTGGQ

-337 NTDPAKGKTFS
+337 NTDTQKGKTFS

-377 LTINLKDATQ
+377 LTISLKDATQ
-387 GTPIPP
+387 GTPQPP
-393 NLEGSEILFTGS
+393 NPDASEILFTGS

-418 GNDKNTSLAFVVPDL
+418 GNDKNTSLAFDVPDINT
-433 VSPPAPST
+433 PPPPHV

-479 GGTTPPNTDSIINFF
+479 DANVGSGTPTNKNTIINFF

-511 EASGKKVV
+511 EATGKKVV

-534 DGDCGS
+534 DGDCGTGIS
-540 SINSVTDIP
+540 NVGSIP

-592 LDLSQIKKGQD
+592 LDLSKIAKAQD
-603 GTATP
+603 GTNTP

-628 IDTRDDQT
+628 IDTRT
-636 KEQYNDKKPPA
+636 KQDKPQDNDKDSSSS
-647 GGGSSGGS
+647 GSS
-655 GNGDNLKALIITEA
+655 NGNLKALIITEA
-669 KKEKTKDIADSD
+669 KKEKTKDEAESD
-681 IPQNGGGN
+681 IPQNGGGK

-720 KTITNKGLTAIQGG
+720 KSITNKGLTAIQNG

-760 GDKEYIKAP
+760 GDKEYVAAPELTKAK
-769 DLARANGADKD
+769 DED
-780 KFTAKE
+780 KFKPKD
-786 LIFDND
+786 LVFDND
-792 GTTTQQPPKTGGE
+792 GTTQQQPKTGGE

-820 YQEKDGSDYKDVTKT
+820 YQEKDGSDYKDITKT

-864 NGGGSSGSN
+864 NSASGGNNN

-904 ADAPDVTWK
+904 NEADVTWK
-913 NGTGTG
+913 NGTNAGG
-919 SSTPTHTFTMYLGDN
+919 SNNHTFTMYLGDN
-934 DFTNNSRGFY
+934 DFTNNARGFY

-955 KGGVIKFNGTSG
+955 KGGVIKFGENSSDN
-967 TGTLPEFIIDLSDL
+967 LPDFIIDLSDL

-1001 KKSDK
+1001 KKHDAA
-1006 DQVTA
+1006 VTA
-1011 GDVTMKI
+1011 GDVVMKI
-1018 NFGKGADTKG
+1018 NFGKGAQLDG
-1028 TPDKPATGDKDY
+1028 KPNDPSTTDKDY
-1040 GTYDATLCKDDPKFC
+1040 GSYDEKECKDNPKFC

-1060 TSSNG
+1060 TSTSG
-1065 GSGASS
+1065 GSGATS

-1076 GNGTSGG
+1076 GDGNSN
-1083 KEGVLVVDKSEDS
+1083 EGVLVVDKSEDS
-1096 KLTLEGVTGSTWPNG
+1096 KLTLEGVTADTWPNG
-1111 GSSGS
+1111 SASSGS
-1116 SNGETYSDFVT
+1116 GKETYSDFVT
-1127 FNKVVKQGTGNCNI
+1127 FNKIVKQGTGNCNI

-1183 NSVISNTLK
+1183 NPVIQNTLK

-1293 FARAIESLSK
+1293 FAMAIESLSK

-1458 PLAGLNYVFQYS
+1458 PLAGINYVFQYS

>member
-26 LTPPKE
+26 LTPPKAGE
-32 EPSKGNPASF
+32 EPSKGNPVRF
-42 TYAYDKDGTK
+42 DYAFESDGTAVTGK
-52 PNPIDKVEAY
+52 ADEVKFY
-62 KNYFWNVSTGNN
+62 TDYFWNVGTGNN
-74 LGLVAKQDT
+74 LGLVTKKDA
-83 SKKDLVATA
+83 SGKDLVATA

-111 SVRDGS
+111 SVKTDL
-117 ITTKGEDDT
+117 TTKGQEDT
-126 FFAIQNGAT
+126 FFAILNGPN

-161 TSKTGGFKSVILK
+161 QSMTGGFKSVILK

-188 QQGSGKKAA
+188 QQGSGKKEA

-204 YKDATYAIESG
+204 YKDATYTIESG
-215 AVLDLTSTTGMRKS
+215 AVLDLTSTTGTQKS
-229 TINFRKG
+229 TINFNKG

-243 NKGEIKVTNTTANT
+243 NKGEIKVTNTEANT
-257 TGNSNNEKNNIN
+257 STASDKEKNNIN
-269 FQIDLKNEGTITLAN
+269 FQIDLKNEGTITLTN
-284 STLNFKNSNLTISDE
+284 STLNFKDANLTISDE

-314 ENLGTGTGGQN
+314 ENLSTTGGQN
-325 NATNNTSTLLFE
+325 KATNNTSTLLFE
-337 NTDPAKGKTFS
+337 NTDQNKGKTFS

-418 GNDKNTSLAFVVPDL
+418 GNDKNTSLAFDVPD
-433 VSPPAPST
+433 VNTPPPPHV

-511 EASGKKVV
+511 EASNKKVV

-534 DGDCGS
+534 DGDCGT

-628 IDTRDDQT
+628 IDTREDQT
-636 KEQYNDKKPPA
+636 KEQNNDTKP
-647 GGGSSGGS
+647 SSGS
-655 GNGDNLKALIITEA
+655 DNLKALIITEA
-669 KKEKTKDIADSD
+669 KKEKTKDAADSD

-769 DLARANGADKD
+769 DLTKASDKD

-792 GTTTQQPPKTGGE
+792 GTTTAGQGQQKAGGE

-864 NGGGSSGSN
+864 NNSGGTSSN

-904 ADAPDVTWK
+904 ADVPDVTWK

-934 DFTNNSRGFY
+934 DFTNNARGFY

-955 KGGVIKFNGTSG
+955 KGGVIRFNGTSG

-1001 KKSDK
+1001 KKSDT

-1011 GDVTMKI
+1011 SDVTMKI
-1018 NFGKGADTKG
+1018 NFGKGADTTNG
-1028 TPDKPATGDKDY
+1028 VDKPATNDKEY
-1040 GTYDATLCKDDPKFC
+1040 GSYNDALCKNDPKFC

-1060 TSSNG
+1060 TSAN
-1065 GSGASS
+1065 SS
-1071 GSITI
+1071 T
-1076 GNGTSGG
+1076 TASGG
-1083 KEGVLVVDKSEDS
+1083 TIEIDKDKKGEGVLVVDKSEDS
-1096 KLTLEGVTGSTWPNG
+1096 KLMLEGVTDTTWPNG
-1111 GSSGS
+1111 STSG
-1116 SNGETYSDFVT
+1116 NGETYSDFVT

-1183 NSVISNTLK
+1183 NSVIANTLK

-1458 PLAGLNYVFQYS
+1458 PLAGINYVFQYS

>member
-32 EPSKGNPASF
+32 EPSKGFPVKF
-42 TYAYDKDGTK
+42 DYAYENSGKAVTTPTALDF
-52 PNPIDKVEAY
+52 N
-62 KNYFWNVSTGNN
+62 KNYFWSKETGNN
-74 LGLVAKQDT
+74 LGLVERKST
-83 SKKDLVATA
+83 SGKKEVATA
-92 IFNAPGNNDNL
+92 VFKAPGNNDNL

-111 SVRDGS
+111 SVKSDL
-117 ITTKGEDDT
+117 TTKGENDT
-126 FFAIQNGAT
+126 YFAILNGPN

-150 SNLFI
+150 SNLYI
-155 GGLGKG
+155 GPMGVGD
-161 TSKTGGFKSVILK
+161 SKTGGFKSVILK

-188 QQGSGKKAA
+188 LDGSGKRQA
-197 TLNFHSE
+197 TLNFNSE
-204 YKDATYAIESG
+204 YNDATYTIESG
-215 AVLDLTSTTGMRKS
+215 AVLDLTSTSNERKS
-229 TINFRKG
+229 TVNFKKG
-236 EENQSVI
+236 GENQSVI
-243 NKGEIKVTNTTANT
+243 NKGEIKVTNKEANT
-257 TGNSNNEKNNIN
+257 TAQTKKEKNNIN

-284 STLNFKNSNLTISDE
+284 STLNFKDANLTISDE
-299 GSVGTINIAAKEDKK
+299 GNVGTINIAAKEDKK
-314 ENLGTGTGGQN
+314 ENLGTTGTGGAQ

-337 NTDPAKGKTFS
+337 NTDKTNGKTFS

-355 ITGTKPS
+355 ITGAKPS

-377 LTINLKDATQ
+377 LTINLKDSTQ
-387 GTPIPP
+387 PTGNDPI
-393 NLEGSEILFTGS
+393 SEILFTGS

-418 GNDKNTSLAFVVPDL
+418 GNDKNTSLAFKVPDL
-433 VSPPAPST
+433 VSPPMPPV

-479 GGTTPPNTDSIINFF
+479 SGTTPPTSSLLNFF

-511 EASGKKVV
+511 EATDKKVV

-534 DGDCGS
+534 DGDCGTGIS
-540 SINSVTDIP
+540 NVGSIP

-628 IDTRDDQT
+628 IDTRT
-636 KEQYNDKKPPA
+636 KQDKPQDNDKDSSST
-647 GGGSSGGS
+647 GGTS
-655 GNGDNLKALIITEA
+655 NNLKALIITEA
-669 KKEKTKDIADSD
+669 KKEKTKDDADSD
-681 IPQNGGGN
+681 IPKNGGK
-689 KLSEGEAWEANKQNE
+689 KLTEGEAWEANKQNE

-760 GDKEYIKAP
+760 SEGKEYIKAP
-769 DLARANGADKD
+769 ETDSTSGKDKD
-780 KFTAKE
+780 KFNPKE

-792 GTTTQQPPKTGGE
+792 GTTTPPAGGE

-820 YQEKDGSDYKDVTKT
+820 YQEKDGDDYKDITKT

-864 NGGGSSGSN
+864 NNSAGTSSN

-955 KGGVIKFNGTSG
+955 KGGVIKFGENGSDN
-967 TGTLPEFIIDLSDL
+967 LPDFIIDLSDL

-1001 KKSDK
+1001 KKHDAA
-1006 DQVTA
+1006 VTA
-1011 GDVTMKI
+1011 GDVVMKI
-1018 NFGKGADTKG
+1018 NFGKG
-1028 TPDKPATGDKDY
+1028 PQLDKDDPNKPVTTDKEY
-1040 GTYDATLCKDDPKFC
+1040 GKFDADLCKDC
-1055 LDAKD
+1055 L
-1060 TSSNG
+1060 
-1065 GSGASS
+1065 
-1071 GSITI
+1071 
-1076 GNGTSGG
+1076 
-1083 KEGVLVVDKSEDS
+1083 
-1096 KLTLEGVTGSTWPNG
+1096 
-1111 GSSGS
+1111 
-1116 SNGETYSDFVT
+1116 
-1127 FNKVVKQGTGNCNI
+1127 
-1141 ETLEGCAIIGFS
+1141 
-1153 AVKSKTLQKDGV
+1153 
-1165 SAVFQS
+1165 
-1171 IKDRAAQLPQTS
+1171 
-1183 NSVISNTLK
+1183 
-1192 GINLIENTNENAS
+1192 
-1205 RILQGL
+1205 
-1211 VDSEGVTSSNILL
+1211 
-1224 TLQKFQYTGQLSLA
+1224 
-1238 QQVANDLNVVDDT
+1238 
-1251 LDAISN
+1251 
-1257 LMHNNLELIN
+1257 
-1267 RVNFTSTL
+1267 
-1275 NTSARLAQNSNPY
+1275 
-1288 KSSMT
+1288 
-1293 FARAIESLSK
+1293 
-1303 KRFAANESIYNYTDR
+1303 
-1318 FDYDHNAWAMA
+1318 
-1329 IGGVG
+1329 
-1334 GYYSGGVSALG
+1334 
-1345 GLSAG
+1345 
-1350 YDRMLGRFLVGGYV
+1350 
-1364 TYAYGYSVIN
+1364 
-1374 EFNGNAGVRLDNNS
+1374 
-1388 NNLEIGAYMR
+1388 
-1398 AYVDAHEADVVVSE
+1398 
-1412 TMGFNKIDIKNEV
+1412 
-1425 IPQIANSMNFTTN
+1425 
-1438 ITARYGY
+1438 
-1445 VFPINVDSGLYVK
+1445 
-1458 PLAGLNYVFQYS
+1458 
-1470 GHVVG
+1470 
-1475 SGETAIDSNSKMSHM
+1475 
-1490 MTLSAL
+1490 
-1496 AEVRKYF
+1496 
-1503 DDKKYF
+1503 
-1509 YITSGLEQDLFAI
+1509 
-1522 APSSRIYFANSA
+1522 
-1534 NNTITYQIDNMVR
+1534 
-1547 TYLTVIGGG
+1547 
-1556 EIEVRDNM
+1556 
-1564 AVTFGIG
+1564 
-1571 AKISWDRYFINGNV
+1571 
-1585 GFKYKFNSN
+1585 

>member
-11 SSILTFAFA
+11 SSMLVFAFA

-26 LTPPKE
+26 LTPPKDGE
-32 EPSKGNPASF
+32 TSKGFPVRF
-42 TYAYDKDGTK
+42 DYAYTNTGITVS
-52 PNPIDKVEAY
+52 NPEKVEFD
-62 KNYFWNVSTGNN
+62 KNYFWSKETGNS
-74 LGLVAKQDT
+74 LGLVE
-83 SKKDLVATA
+83 KKDSSGKKEVATA
-92 IFNAPGNNDNL
+92 IFKAPGSNDNL

-111 SVRDGS
+111 SVKADL
-117 ITTKGEDDT
+117 TTKGQNDT
-126 FFAIQNGAT
+126 YFAILNGPT

-155 GGLGKG
+155 GPVGGKD
-161 TSKTGGFKSVILK
+161 SKTGGFKSVVLK

-182 AIDQAD
+182 AIDQSD
-188 QQGSGKKAA
+188 LDGSGQRQAS
-197 TLNFHSE
+197 LNFNSE
-204 YKDATYAIESG
+204 YKDATYTIESG
-215 AVLDLTSTTGMRKS
+215 AVLDLTSTTGTRKS
-229 TINFRKG
+229 TINFKKG
-236 EENQSVI
+236 EDGQSVI
-243 NKGEIKVTNTTANT
+243 NKGEIKITNKEAN
-257 TGNSNNEKNNIN
+257 GDKQPNKEKNNIN
-269 FQIDLKNEGTITLAN
+269 FEIDLKNEGTITLTN
-284 STLNFKNSNLTISDE
+284 STLNFKDANLTISDE
-299 GSVGTINIAAKEDKK
+299 GNVGTINITAKEDKK
-314 ENLGTGTGGQN
+314 ENLDSTKGTP
-325 NATNNTSTLLFE
+325 TNNTSTLFFE
-337 NTDPAKGKTFS
+337 NTDKAKGKTFS

-362 DADSEEK
+362 DVDTEDK
-369 NPELFGAK
+369 NPELFGSK
-377 LTINLKDATQ
+377 LTISLKDETQ
-387 GTPIPP
+387 PTGNDPI
-393 NLEGSEILFTGS
+393 SEILLTGS
-405 KDKLTTITIGSGS
+405 QDKLTTITVGSGS
-418 GNDKNTSLAFVVPDL
+418 GNDKNTSLVFDVPDL
-433 VSPPAPST
+433 TTMPPHP
-441 ANLST
+441 ANLKV
-446 KVRLDNYAAIVVQSG
+446 KVRLDNYATIVVQSG
-461 AKLDLTGILAQ
+461 ATLDLRGIDG
-472 KREYKSG
+472 KDRIYDGGNSG
-479 GGTTPPNTDSIINFF
+479 SKPPSHKDSIINFY

-511 EASGKKVV
+511 DAGPDSGSGSNKDGRQVV

-534 DGDCGS
+534 DGSCGDNIS
-540 SINSVTDIP
+540 DVSKIP

-568 GGKTQLLADMV
+568 GGKTQIKAAMV

-592 LDLSQIKKGQD
+592 LDLSQIKKAQD
-603 GTATP
+603 ISQTP

-616 VNAGIFTSQGGV
+616 FNAGIFTSQGGV
-628 IDTRDDQT
+628 IDTREDQT
-636 KEQYNDKKPPA
+636 KEQNNDTKP
-647 GGGSSGGS
+647 SN
-655 GNGDNLKALIITEA
+655 GNGNLKALIITEA
-669 KKEKTKDIADSD
+669 KKEKTKDKADSD
-681 IPQNGGGN
+681 IPQNGATK
-689 KLSEGEAWEANKQNE
+689 KLTEGEAWEANKQNE

-720 KTITNKGLTAIQGG
+720 KSITNKGLTTIQNG

-760 GDKEYIKAP
+760 GDKEYIAAPELTLKAGK
-769 DLARANGADKD
+769 DADK
-780 KFTAKE
+780 FNPKE

-792 GTTTQQPPKTGGE
+792 GANSSTGGE

-850 GDATSIIRSGYGDT
+850 GDATSIIRSGYGD
-864 NGGGSSGSN
+864 SSGSN

-904 ADAPDVTWK
+904 ADTPDVTWK
-913 NGTGTG
+913 GEKTN
-919 SSTPTHTFTMYLGDN
+919 TFTMYLADS
-934 DFTNNSRGFY
+934 DFANNSRGFY
-944 ILGSADDKGNY
+944 VLGSADDKDNY
-955 KGGVIKFNGTSG
+955 KGGVINFVDKNGSNGAIPKFV
-967 TGTLPEFIIDLSDL
+967 IDLSDL

-1001 KKSDK
+1001 QMGGKKLTDASKFD
-1006 DQVTA
+1006 
-1011 GDVTMKI
+1011 MEI
-1018 NFGKGADTKG
+1018 FFGKGADTKG
-1028 TPDKPATGDKDY
+1028 KPNEPATDEKGY
-1040 GTYDATLCKDDPKFC
+1040 GTYNQDSCKDDPKFC

-1060 TSSNG
+1060 TSLTGSNP
-1065 GSGASS
+1065 ASD
-1071 GSITI
+1071 GKITI
-1076 GNGTSGG
+1076 GNGTGNG
-1083 KEGVLVVDKSEDS
+1083 KEGVVVVDKSDDS
-1096 KLTLEGVTGSTWPNG
+1096 KLNLDGVSNGWPNG
-1111 GSSGS
+1111 GSSSGS
-1116 SNGETYSDFVT
+1116 GNNEVYSDFVT
-1127 FNKVVKQGTGNCNI
+1127 FNKVFKEGTGNCNL
-1141 ETLEGCAIIGFS
+1141 ETLEGCAVIGFS

-1171 IKDRAAQLPQTS
+1171 IKDRAAQLPQTG
-1183 NSVISNTLK
+1183 NSVIKNTLI
-1192 GINLIENTNENAS
+1192 GINLIENTNSNANK
-1205 RILQGL
+1205 ILQGL
-1211 VDSEGVTSSNILL
+1211 VDSNGVTSSNILL
-1224 TLQKFQYTGQLSLA
+1224 TLQKFQYTGELA
-1238 QQVANDLNVVDDT
+1238 LARQVARDLDTVDNT
-1251 LDAISN
+1251 LDAMSN
-1257 LMHNNLELIN
+1257 LVHNNLELIS

-1288 KSSMT
+1288 KPSES

-1303 KRFAANESIYNYTDR
+1303 KRFATNDSLYNYTDR

-1329 IGGVG
+1329 LGGVG
-1334 GYYSGGVSALG
+1334 GKYSGGINALG

-1364 TYAYGYSVIN
+1364 TYAYGFASIS
-1374 EFNGNAGVRLDNNS
+1374 EFNKDNTVKLNNNS
-1388 NNLEIGAYMR
+1388 NNLELGAYMR

-1412 TMGFNKIDIKNEV
+1412 TMGFNSVDIKSEPIAQN
-1425 IPQIANSMNFTTN
+1425 ANSINFTTN

-1445 VFPINVDSGLYVK
+1445 VFPIDVSNGLYVK
-1458 PLAGLNYVFQYS
+1458 PIAGLNYIFQFN
-1470 GHVVG
+1470 GRMHG
-1475 SGETAIDSNSKMSHM
+1475 SGETPIESNSKISQM
-1490 MTLSAL
+1490 MTISAL

-1509 YITSGLEQDLFAI
+1509 YITSGLEQDLFAF

-1534 NNTITYQIDNMVR
+1534 NNTITYKLDNMVR

-1571 AKISWDRYFINGNV
+1571 AKVSWDRYFINGNI

>member
-26 LTPPKE
+26 LTPPKAGE
-32 EPSKGNPASF
+32 EPSKGNPVRF
-42 TYAYDKDGTK
+42 DYAFESDGTAVTGK
-52 PNPIDKVEAY
+52 ADEVKFY
-62 KNYFWNVSTGNN
+62 TDYFWNVGTGNN
-74 LGLVAKQDT
+74 LGLVTKKDSAQP
-83 SKKDLVATA
+83 SKDLVATA

-111 SVRDGS
+111 SVKTDL
-117 ITTKGEDDT
+117 TTKGQEDT
-126 FFAIQNGAT
+126 FFAILNGPN

-161 TSKTGGFKSVILK
+161 QSMTGGFKSVILK

-188 QQGSGKKAA
+188 QQGSGKKEA

-204 YKDATYAIESG
+204 YKDATYTIESG
-215 AVLDLTSTTGMRKS
+215 AVLDLTSTTGTQKS
-229 TINFRKG
+229 TINFGKG

-257 TGNSNNEKNNIN
+257 TQVSTNEKNNIN
-269 FQIDLKNEGTITLAN
+269 FEIDLKNEGTITLTN
-284 STLNFKNSNLTISDE
+284 STLNFKDANLTISDE

-314 ENLGTGTGGQN
+314 ENLGTTGGAQN
-325 NATNNTSTLLFE
+325 KATNNTSTLLFE
-337 NTDPAKGKTFS
+337 NTDTQKGKTFS

-377 LTINLKDATQ
+377 LTINLKDGTQ
-387 GTPIPP
+387 PTKEPF
-393 NLEGSEILFTGS
+393 SEILLTGS
-405 KDKLTTITIGSGS
+405 KDKLTTITVGSGS
-418 GNDKNTSLAFVVPDL
+418 GNDKNTSLAFKVPDPVL
-433 VSPPAPST
+433 PPMPANPSPR
-441 ANLST
+441 
-446 KVRLDNYAAIVVQSG
+446 VRLDNYAAIVVQSG
-461 AKLDLTGILAQ
+461 AKLDLKGI
-472 KREYKSG
+472 KGVNREYKSG
-479 GGTTPPNTDSIINFF
+479 SGATPPNSGLLNFF

-505 ENTNIL
+505 ENTNTL

-534 DGDCGS
+534 DGDCGT
-540 SINSVTDIP
+540 SITGADKIP

-636 KEQYNDKKPPA
+636 KEQNNDKKP
-647 GGGSSGGS
+647 GNSGSS
-655 GNGDNLKALIITEA
+655 DNLKALIITEA
-669 KKEKTKDIADSD
+669 KKEKTKDEAESD
-681 IPQNGGGN
+681 IPQNGGGK

-740 CVGTDYCYSGGY
+740 CIGTDYCYSGGY

-769 DLARANGADKD
+769 ELTLKAGKDED
-780 KFTAKE
+780 KFKPKD
-786 LIFDND
+786 LVFDND
-792 GTTTQQPPKTGGE
+792 GTTQQQPPKTGGE

-864 NGGGSSGSN
+864 NNSGGTSSN

-904 ADAPDVTWK
+904 DEADVTWK
-913 NGTGTG
+913 NGTQAG
-919 SSTPTHTFTMYLGDN
+919 SGSNTHTFTMYLGDN

-955 KGGVIKFNGTSG
+955 KGGVIKFGENGSDN
-967 TGTLPEFIIDLSDL
+967 LPDFIIDLSDL

-1001 KKSDK
+1001 KKHDAA
-1006 DQVTA
+1006 VTA
-1011 GDVTMKI
+1011 GDVVMKI

-1028 TPDKPATGDKDY
+1028 DPSKPATDNKDY
-1040 GTYDATLCKDDPKFC
+1040 GKYDASLCKDDPKFC
-1055 LDAKD
+1055 LDASTTESS
-1060 TSSNG
+1060 TSGNGASNG
-1065 GSGASS
+1065 
-1071 GSITI
+1071 SIEI
-1076 GNGTSGG
+1076 AEKN
-1083 KEGVLVVDKSEDS
+1083 KPNEGVLVVDKSEDS

-1111 GSSGS
+1111 STSG
-1116 SNGETYSDFVT
+1116 NGETYSDFVT
-1127 FNKVVKQGTGNCNI
+1127 FNKVVKEGTGNCNI

-1171 IKDRAAQLPQTS
+1171 IKDRAAQLPNTS
-1183 NSVISNTLK
+1183 NIVMKNMLK

-1224 TLQKFQYTGQLSLA
+1224 TLQKFQYTGQLALA

-1458 PLAGLNYVFQYS
+1458 PLAGINYVFQYS